1 MQVAIL
7 SEENSFVTSP
17 WHTSSGP
24 VGLPVVGHAWSFLRD
39 KPGFLLECRERYGET
54 VRLSLGGPTLLIT
67 APEDVRHVLV
77 TAAGRY
83 VKSPRLISERA
94 RRRLGPSLFT
104 VADADHAR
112 LRSQTIRCF
121 HSHRLA
127 VRQSLLDCHCDDFA
141 RAAVRHGVVDA
152 DAHLAPFV
160 AACIV
165 DVLLGADETRRR
177 PGWADA
183 LERRR
188 LADEASFA
196 TLTVPN
202 VFAAR
207 RRRSLGRLVS
217 AAISE
222 SSDPDAVLRGLF
234 DQKEAEGVSMLKSG
248 IEQMLLAA
256 YETTTIMLAWTIEL
270 LARHPRWQGP
280 SAEQSVA
287 ERVVSESLRLY
298 PPTWLFVRVANT
310 ADKLPGGFE
319 VPAGC
324 KIYLSPYASQRSSV
338 AFAEAGHFDPDRFLP
353 DRQVDPWRYFPFG
366 SGARNCLGERL
377 ARRIGTTFLTRLL
390 RQTRLSPL
398 TQAPPR
404 PLGRVTLRPDRT
416 IRVGIAR

>member
-1 MQVAIL
+1 M
-7 SEENSFVTSP
+7 
-17 WHTSSGP
+17 
-24 VGLPVVGHAWSFLRD
+24 VGHALSFLRD
-39 KPGFLLECRERYGET
+39 KPGFLLACRERYGET

-77 TAAGRY
+77 SAAGRY
-83 VKSPRLISERA
+83 GKSPRLVGERA
-94 RRRLGPSLFT
+94 RRTLGPGLFT

-112 LRSQTIRCF
+112 LRSQTSRCF
-121 HSHRLA
+121 HSQRLA
-127 VRQSLLDCHCDDFA
+127 VRQSLLDCRCDEFA

-183 LERRR
+183 LEQRR

-196 TLTVPN
+196 ALTVSQ
-202 VFAAR
+202 VFATR
-207 RRRSLGRLVS
+207 RRRSLARLVS

-222 SSDPDAVLRGLF
+222 ASDPDAVLCGLF
-234 DQKEAEGVSMLKSG
+234 DQQDAEGGSKLESG
-248 IEQMLLAA
+248 IGQLLLAA

-280 SAEQSVA
+280 SAEEPVA

-310 ADKLPGGFE
+310 ADKLPGGFA
-319 VPAGC
+319 VPAGG
-324 KIYLSPYASQRSSV
+324 KIYLSPYASQRSSA
-338 AFAEAGHFDPDRFLP
+338 AFADAGSFDPDRFLP

-366 SGARNCLGERL
+366 AGARSCLGERL

-416 IRVGIAR
+416 IRVGIAG